1 MKILLISDTHG
12 NIEKALD
19 VAKNIKGLNMIFHC
33 GDLLEDADDL
43 MRQLDIPVSSVP
55 GNCDFSASPSKAVV
69 DTPAGRILLTH
80 GHKENVNRDVTR
92 LLYIAEENDCIAAC
106 FGHTHV
112 AYMEDFDGITLINPG
127 SLTRPRD
134 NSGGTFAV
142 LDATPDGLNAEII
155 KYDDFKKKHDSSNKK
170 KVQGGYLRGLL
181 NYSDRF

>member
-12 NIEKALD
+12 NIERAIE
-19 VAKNIKGLNMIFHC
+19 VAGKINGLNMIFHC
-33 GDLLEDADDL
+33 GDLKEDADDL

-55 GNCDFSASPSKAVV
+55 GNCDYPDSPSKAVV

-80 GHKENVNRDVTR
+80 GHKENVDYNVTK
-92 LLYIAEENDCIAAC
+92 LLYVAEENDCVAAC

-134 NSGGTFAV
+134 NSGGTFAI
-142 LDATPDGLNAEII
+142 LDATADGLSCEII
-155 KYDDFKKKHDSSNKK
+155 KYEDFIKKPEPPRKK